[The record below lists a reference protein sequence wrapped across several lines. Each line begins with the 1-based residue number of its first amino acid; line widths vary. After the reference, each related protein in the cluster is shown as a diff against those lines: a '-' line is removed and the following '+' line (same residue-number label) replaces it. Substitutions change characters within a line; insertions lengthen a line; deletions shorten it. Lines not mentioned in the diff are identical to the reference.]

1 MTGKVSHLI
10 GLISSMLRKLLQMAR
25 NVIDKIRRHFRQN
38 LPQWVLGAII
48 VLFLVFYFWPRIVIT
63 INSGEAGVFYSRFFG
78 GTKIDKVYTEGLH
91 IIFPWNTMVVY
102 NVRYQTLSRDMNVLT
117 KRGLQLRVTY
127 SVRYKPET
135 EVLGVLHQRVGPDYW
150 NKIVIPEVEA
160 TLRKVIGHYDVEEV
174 YSSQHDIVQKLA
186 NETFS
191 SVSEKF
197 VTIDTLLITNI
208 ELPKKIRDA
217 IETKL
222 EQQQLAQA
230 YEYKIDKE
238 KLEAERKRIEA
249 EGVRNYNTIV
259 SSTLNENLLRWKGI
273 DATLDIS
280 KSPNAKVIIVGSGK
294 SGLPVIL
301 DAK

>member
-1 MTGKVSHLI
+1 MTGKVSHLL